1 MIGCRFFKLGSADCS
16 MINWTD
22 LYARRV
28 GWVTSSAL
36 HDILKLTQQADII
49 SFSGGL
55 PAPELFPIER
65 FRHAADLV
73 LSTCGQQALQYSPT
87 EGFSP
92 LRQLVAGNLGRNGI
106 QLGEDNVLITA
117 GSQQALELVGRLFLD
132 QGDRV
137 LVESPT
143 YVGALQAFGIYRP
156 QFTVVPNDDDGLIV
170 DDLEPVLKTK
180 PKFVYLLPNFQNPS
194 GTTLPLDRRKQLV
207 ALATAWRVPII
218 EDDPYSQLRYEGEHV
233 SPLIALDSQQNG
245 AGRATYDGSVLY
257 HGTFSKLL
265 APGLRLGWV
274 VAPAQVI
281 RRLVALKQAVDLHTG
296 TFVQMVAYEVARNGF
311 LEQHVE
317 RLSETYR
324 HRRDVMLAAM
334 EDHFPAEV
342 SWTRPQGGLFILA
355 TLPPGIDAREVLA
368 ESLKQMVAFV
378 PGEPFFPAGGGENAM
393 RLNFSCAKPDRIQE
407 GIRRLGAI
415 IKTFCSSA
423 SRCA

>member
-1 MIGCRFFKLGSADCS
+1 

-22 LYARRV
+22 IYSRRV

-65 FRHAADLV
+65 FRHAADIV
-73 LSTCGQQALQYSPT
+73 LSACGQQALQYSPT
-87 EGFSP
+87 EGFVP
-92 LRQLVAGNLGRNGI
+92 LRQLVAASLGRYGI

-143 YVGALQAFGIYRP
+143 YVGALQALGIYRP
-156 QFTVVPNDDDGLIV
+156 HFTVVPSDGDGLLV

-194 GTTLPLDRRKQLV
+194 GTTLSLDRRKKLV
-207 ALATAWRVPII
+207 ALATAWGVPII
-218 EDDPYSQLRYEGEHV
+218 EDDPYSQLRYEGEHI
-233 SPLIALDSQQNG
+233 SPLIALDAQQNG
-245 AGRATYDGSVLY
+245 VGRGTYDGTVLY
-257 HGTFSKLL
+257 HGTFSKSL

-274 VAPAQVI
+274 VAPTQVI
-281 RRLVALKQAVDLHTG
+281 RQLVALKQAVDLHTG

-355 TLPPGIDAREVLA
+355 TMPPGIDAREVLA

-378 PGEPFFPAGGGENAM
+378 PGEPFFPDGGGQNTM

-423 SRCA
+423 QLCA

>member
-1 MIGCRFFKLGSADCS
+1 
-16 MINWTD
+16 
-22 LYARRV
+22 
-28 GWVTSSAL
+28 VTSSAL

-87 EGFSP
+87 EGFVP
-92 LRQLVAGNLGRNGI
+92 LRQLVAASLGRYGI

-132 QGDRV
+132 RGDRV

-156 QFTVVPNDDDGLIV
+156 QFAVVPNDDDGLLV

-194 GTTLPLDRRKQLV
+194 GTTLSLDRRKKLV

-218 EDDPYSQLRYEGEHV
+218 EDDPYSQLRYEGEHI

-317 RLSETYR
+317 RLIETYR

-342 SWTRPQGGLFILA
+342 SWTRPRGGLFILA
-355 TLPPGIDAREVLA
+355 TLPPGIDARRVLA
-368 ESLKQMVAFV
+368 ESLKQMVSFV
-378 PGEPFFPAGGGENAM
+378 PGEPFFPDGGGGNTM

-415 IKTFCSSA
+415 IETFRSSV
-423 SRCA
+423 